1 MKAIVVIA
9 ILFAIG
15 LIILLYKHNRNIKKL
30 LISSAILG
38 FIITTAILGNVM
50 RSITPLFLTHIG
62 AVIIAYLGLILYI
75 IREKNYWYAWFLP
88 LFSLLFYLLL
98 AYLSDEHKNIKLF
111 F

>member
-15 LIILLYKHNRNIKKL
+15 LIALLYKRNHNIKKL

-50 RSITPLFLTHIG
+50 RSIAPLFLTHIV
-62 AVIIAYLGLILYI
+62 AIIIAYGGLILYI
-75 IREKNYWYAWFLP
+75 VRGKNYCYAWLLP
-88 LFSLLFYLLL
+88 LFTLLFYLLL
-98 AYLSDEHKNIKLF
+98 AYIENEHKI
-111 F
+111 

>member
-15 LIILLYKHNRNIKKL
+15 LIALLYKRNHNIKKL

-50 RSITPLFLTHIG
+50 RSVMPLFLTHIV
-62 AVIIAYLGLILYI
+62 AIIIAYGGLILYI
-75 IREKNYWYAWFLP
+75 VRGKNYWYAWLLP
-88 LFSLLFYLLL
+88 LFTLLFYLLL
-98 AYLSDEHKNIKLF
+98 AYLGDEHNVL
-111 F
+111 